1 MVVIYQNIN
10 IKYQNMILIV
20 VQTISKNL
28 EEKLIFFFEEWNS

>member
-1 MVVIYQNIN
+1 MYQNIN

>member
-1 MVVIYQNIN
+1 MLVIYVSQ
-10 IKYQNMILIV
+10 YQNMILIV